1 MNVEQARF
9 NMIEQQIRP
18 WDVLDPGVLALLAR
32 VRRED
37 FVPPAHQALA
47 FVDTQVPLIEGA
59 PQGACM
65 LEPRVEARMLQ
76 ELRLLPTDRVLE
88 VGAGSGFMAC
98 LLAGLAGDVT
108 SLEINAV
115 LADQARE
122 NLRQAGV
129 DNARVLH
136 ADGSVG
142 LAQDGPYDAI
152 VLSGS
157 VAELP
162 QALLLSQLKPGGRL
176 LAIVGQEPIMRARL
190 GTRGAAQ
197 AFSQVD
203 LFDTVAPR
211 LLNFPEPSRFKF

>member
-18 WDVLDPGVLALLAR
+18 WDVLEPGVLALLAR

-37 FVPPAHQALA
+37 FVPAAHQALA

-108 SLEINAV
+108 SLEIHPG
-115 LADQARE
+115 LAEQARQ

-129 DNARVLH
+129 DNARVLQ
-136 ADGSVG
+136 ADGSAG
-142 LAQDGPYDAI
+142 LAQDGPYDVI

-157 VAELP
+157 VAEVP
-162 QALLLSQLKPGGRL
+162 QALLAQLKTGGRL

-190 GTRGAAQ
+190 FTRSTDA
-197 AFSQVD
+197 AFSHVD

>member
-18 WDVLDPGVLALLAR
+18 WDVLEPSVLGLLAR

-37 FVPPAHQALA
+37 FVPEAHQALA
-47 FVDTQVPLIEGA
+47 FVDTQVPLIEGS
-59 PQGACM
+59 PQGTCM

-76 ELRLLPTDRVLE
+76 ELRLQPSDRVLE
-88 VGAGSGFMAC
+88 VGTGSGFMAC

-108 SLEINAV
+108 SLEIRAE
-115 LADQARE
+115 LAAQARE

-129 DNARVLH
+129 DNARVLQ
-136 ADGSVG
+136 ADGSTG
-142 LAQDGPYDAI
+142 HAQGGPFDAI

-157 VAELP
+157 VAEVP
-162 QALLLSQLKPGGRL
+162 AALLQQLKVGGRL
-176 LAIVGQEPIMRARL
+176 LAIVGQQPIMRARL
-190 GTRGAAQ
+190 FTRAAEQ
-197 AFSQVD
+197 AFSHVD

>member
-18 WDVLDPGVLALLAR
+18 WDVLDPAVLALLAR

-37 FVPPAHQALA
+37 FVPAAHQALA

-98 LLAGLAGDVT
+98 LLAGQAGDVT
-108 SLEINAV
+108 SLELNPA
-115 LADQARE
+115 LAEQAQD
-122 NLRQAGV
+122 NLRRCGV
-129 DNARVLH
+129 DNARVLQ
-136 ADGSVG
+136 ADGSAG

-157 VAELP
+157 VAEVP
-162 QALLLSQLKPGGRL
+162 PVLLAQLRPLGRL

-190 GTRGAAQ
+190 FTRSAGAA
-197 AFSQVD
+197 FSHVD

-211 LLNFPEPSRFKF
+211 LLNFPEPNRFKF